1 MRLFLVR
8 HGETEHNVAGLL
20 AGVSDSRLTNHGVL
34 QTQRLGAYL
43 ATHRNLKLTHIFAS
57 DLQRAYLTAE
67 EVRKHQSSR
76 WADVHRVPDVVR
88 LALLREQDF
97 GSLELVPWASRRAQ
111 SALTPQHHDVQDP
124 HFRPQETKEAMTS
137 RAEEFLIN
145 SVLPL
150 LATVSDNSDTD
161 LTPDC
166 VAVVSHG
173 LFLATL
179 WRTILSKFRASS
191 VRIGPEVDPVHH
203 HKPLPYLPSWGNTCF
218 LEVTIEA
225 RLDNRSIQGRE
236 LSPTTRDGDHPILN
250 DRKLTIVTV
259 NGRDHLAGLKRTRGG
274 LGSTPHDERQKRLDG
289 FFKRPKA
296 TADDSAP

>member
-67 EVRKHQSSR
+67 EVRKSQSSR
-76 WADVHRVPDVVR
+76 WADVYRVPNVVR

-111 SALTPQHHDVQDP
+111 SGLDPQHHDVQDP
-124 HFRPQETKEAMTS
+124 HFRPQETKEAMTR
-137 RAEEFLIN
+137 RAEEFLTN

-150 LATVSDNSDTD
+150 LATVTDDDPD

-173 LFLATL
+173 LFLAAL
-179 WRTILSKFRASS
+179 WRTLLSKFRANS
-191 VRIGPEVDPVHH
+191 VRIGPEVEPVHH
-203 HKPLPYLPSWGNTCF
+203 DKPLPHSPSWGNTCF
-218 LEVTIEA
+218 LEVMIES
-225 RLDNRSIQGRE
+225 RLDNRSLQGRE
-236 LSPTTRDGDHPILN
+236 ASPTIHDGGHPILN
-250 DRKLTIVTV
+250 DSKLTIVAI

-274 LGSTPHDERQKRLDG
+274 LGSSPHDERQKRLDG
-289 FFKRPKA
+289 FFKRPNA
-296 TADDSAP
+296 TTDDSAH